1 MIRGKRMSQRVRPHY
16 LATSFS
22 PVRLQNNVSPS
33 ASDTAIVAAN
43 TLFSLAVKVALLVNA
58 GIAESAMLVT
68 VIKIVLA
75 LVLVPSIA
83 KRSLFFSKGLD

>member
-1 MIRGKRMSQRVRPHY
+1 M
-16 LATSFS
+16 
-22 PVRLQNNVSPS
+22 SPS
-33 ASDTAIVAAN
+33 ASDIAIVAAN
-43 TLFSLAVKVALLVNA
+43 TLFSLAVKVALLVSA

-83 KRSLFFSKGLD
+83 ERSLFFSKGLD